1 MPISNPFKDLSKKQ
15 TYIAVGGFA
24 VITGVFVYERHSKT
38 GSWNPFNKGSNTA
51 NNATDPLTGLPV
63 SEDNTI
69 DPVTG
74 QSYLAEAQQ
83 YGSVSAAEAAVSAYG
98 QSPASGSG
106 IPVVPASGSGGSNQG
121 SANTVVGSSVYT
133 SDSAWSQAA
142 QAGLTDIGYSGTD
155 VSAALGLYLTGQPV
169 TSTQA
174 QIINAAIAEYGAPPQ
189 GTFQII
195 TAPASTPSPAT
206 GTIAVP
212 YVVGKNLAQAIST
225 IENAGLKEHTTT
237 LAAYGNP
244 SKWKVAGQNP
254 AGGKVMPGSTITVS
268 ASKA

>member
-1 MPISNPFKDLSKKQ
+1 MSLSAVRPLSADISSFTTTPRQDHGIRGL
-15 TYIAVGGFA
+15 A
-24 VITGVFVYERHSKT
+24 
-38 GSWNPFNKGSNTA
+38 GSGAASS
-51 NNATDPLTGLPV
+51 ATDPVTGLPV

-74 QSYLAEAQQ
+74 LTIWRKHSSTVLSPLRKHLYPLTA
-83 YGSVSAAEAAVSAYG
+83 GSVS
-98 QSPASGSG
+98 SGSG
-106 IPVVPASGSGGSNQG
+106 IPVNPAVPESDQG
-121 SANTVVGSSVYT
+121 SANTVVGSNVYT

-142 QAGLTDIGYSGTD
+142 QAGLTDIGYTGTD

-174 QIINAAIAEYGAPPQ
+174 QIINAAIGEYGPPPQ
-189 GTFQII
+189 GSFQITLQPA
-195 TAPASTPSPAT
+195 TAASPTT
-206 GTIAVP
+206 GTITVP

-237 LAAYGNP
+237 TGIANP
-244 SKWKVAGQNP
+244 SNWKVAGQNP
-254 AGGKVMPGSTITVS
+254 AGGKVMPGSTVTIS